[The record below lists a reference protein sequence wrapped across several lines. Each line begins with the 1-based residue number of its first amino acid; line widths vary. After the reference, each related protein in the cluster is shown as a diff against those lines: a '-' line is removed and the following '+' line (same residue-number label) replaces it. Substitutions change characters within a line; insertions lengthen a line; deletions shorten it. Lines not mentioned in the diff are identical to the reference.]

1 MGIRPSSALEWRA
14 NTRRQ
19 RCLTVCLAGK
29 YQYMKSF
36 RKVAPLVV
44 GAMISLTGCSSSD
57 NEEQVVL
64 ANMGAQQLYEKA
76 KTSMEAGNFSNAAA
90 TLSALDSRYPFG
102 PLSHQVQL
110 DLIYSYYKSGK
121 TEETLATVDRFIRL
135 NPNHSDI
142 DYAFYMRGLTNMES
156 DSNLFQELM
165 NIDRADRD
173 PAKSR
178 EAFNDFRRLIQQYPN
193 SKYAADARKRMLH
206 IKERLA
212 RYEIAIAR
220 FYMRREAFVAAANR
234 GRYVIEHFP
243 DSTQVQQALEI
254 MVSSYDQLGLEEL
267 KQNAMKTLKLNY
279 PDSEF
284 IS

>member
-1 MGIRPSSALEWRA
+1 
-14 NTRRQ
+14 
-19 RCLTVCLAGK
+19 
-29 YQYMKSF
+29 MKSF
-36 RKVAPLVV
+36 RKVAPLLA
-44 GAMISLTGCSSSD
+44 GAMLSLAGCSSSD
-57 NEEQVVL
+57 TEEQAVL
-64 ANMGAQQLYEKA
+64 ANMGAQQMYEKA
-76 KTSMEAGNFSNAAA
+76 KRSMEAGNFSNAAA
-90 TLSALDSRYPFG
+90 TLSSLDSRYPFG

-121 TEETLATVDRFIRL
+121 PDEALATIDRFIRL
-135 NPNHSDI
+135 NPNHSDV

-178 EAFNDFRRLIQQYPN
+178 QAFDDFRRLIQQYPN

-220 FYMRREAFVAAANR
+220 FYMRREAYVAAANR

-243 DSTQVQQALEI
+243 DSNQVQQALEI
-254 MVSSYDQLGLEEL
+254 MVSSYEQLGLDEL
-267 KQNAMKTLKLNY
+267 RENAMKTLKLNY